1 MNGASIFDVN
11 LASQPFKR
19 ERARNA
25 GWGIACAALMVLLLI
40 LAAAILRARVQA
52 ADFRRSNN
60 AQRTTL
66 ARLNRESSQFSTV
79 LAKPKNSDV
88 FSRSVFLN
96 EVIARR
102 AVSWTLVFRDLERLL
117 PANVRLIGVRLPQVT
132 GEGALEGAAP
142 GTNRVQLDM
151 LLGTDRPEAVS
162 ELLNRLSASE
172 QFGSAKMLAQTPPNQ
187 NDPLYKF
194 RVTVPYA
201 QKL

>member
-1 MNGASIFDVN
+1 MNGSSIAGIN

-25 GWGIACAALMVLLLI
+25 AWGVACVGLLL
-40 LAAAILRARVQA
+40 LLLLLTVAIFRARAQA
-52 ADFRRSNN
+52 ADLRRGID
-60 AQRTTL
+60 AQRATL

-79 LAKPKNSDV
+79 LAKPGNADV
-88 FSRSVFLN
+88 FSRSAFLN

-102 AVSWTLVFRDLERLL
+102 ALSWTLVFRDLEHLL
-117 PANVRLIGVRLPQVT
+117 PANMRLIGLRLPQVT
-132 GEGALEGAAP
+132 GEGTSAGAAQ
-142 GTNRVQLDM
+142 GVNRVQLDM
-151 LLGTDRPEAVS
+151 LVGSDRPEAVI
-162 ELLNRLSASE
+162 ELLKRLSASSL
-172 QFGSAKMLAQTPPNQ
+172 FGPAKVLAQQPPNQ